1 MAKMGRPQKTL
12 SDKEIAEIFDL
23 ASRLTK
29 QQIADYLGIS
39 FNTLKEIEKRQPEVS
54 EAIKKGKTHQTHE
67 VVGHLLEQC
76 RKGNITAII
85 FYLKT
90 QAQWREEQE
99 EVKEIPALQVVVD
112 NDAPNK
118 AAI

>member
-1 MAKMGRPQKTL
+1 MAKMGRPQKAL
-12 SDKEIAEIFDL
+12 SDEQIAEVFQL

-90 QAQWREEQE
+90 QAGWSEEQQE
-99 EVKEIPALQVVVD
+99 SRDIPPLQVVVS
-112 NDAPNK
+112 NDEPHK
-118 AAI
+118 AAV